1 MKKLLR
7 QKLSDRGQVGIGT
20 LIVFIAMVLVAAI
33 AAGVLINTA
42 GFLQTKS
49 EQTGQE
55 SSAQVSNRVQVVSAY
70 GNVAND
76 DRVDFVNL
84 TVMRG
89 AGSDDI
95 NLSSATL
102 EWIGPDTATTLVGS
116 NSTMES
122 GKHVID
128 PESDEFEISP
138 IHDPSNTVPVL
149 SEHED
154 RFRVTIPAYLLDD
167 DGNGLEEGEE
177 AKVKLTTQYG
187 AVTLYRV
194 TVPESV
200 STQNAVTV

>member
-1 MKKLLR
+1 MNTPLGKRLP
-7 QKLSDRGQVGIGT
+7 DRGQVGIGT

-33 AAGVLINTA
+33 AAGVLIDTA

-55 SSAQVSNRVQVVSAY
+55 SSAQVSNRVQIVSAY

-102 EWIGPDTATTLVGS
+102 DWIGPDTGSTLVGK
-116 NSTMES
+116 NATIED
-122 GKHVID
+122 GKYVID
-128 PESDEFEISP
+128 PASDEFEITP
-138 IHDPSNTVPVL
+138 IKDPGDTVPVL
-149 SEHED
+149 SNQED

-167 DGNGLEEGEE
+167 DEEGLKKGEE
-177 AKVKLTTQYG
+177 ATVKLTTQYG
-187 AVTLYRV
+187 AVTVYRV
-194 TVPESV
+194 TVPDSL
-200 STQNAVTV
+200 SKKNAVTV

>member
-1 MKKLLR
+1 METPLR
-7 QKLSDRGQVGIGT
+7 KRLPDRGQVGIGT

-33 AAGVLINTA
+33 AAGVLIDTA

-55 SSAQVSNRVQVVSAY
+55 SSAQVSNRVQIVSAY

-102 EWIGPDTATTLVGS
+102 EWIGPDTASTLVGK
-116 NSTMES
+116 NATIED
-122 GKHVID
+122 GKYVID
-128 PESDEFEISP
+128 PASDEFEVTP
-138 IHDPSNTVPVL
+138 IKDPGNTVPVL
-149 SEHED
+149 SNQED

-167 DGNGLEEGEE
+167 DGKGLKKGEE
-177 AKVKLTTQYG
+177 ATVKLTTQYG

-194 TVPESV
+194 TVPESL
-200 STQNAVTV
+200 SKKNAVTV

>member
-1 MKKLLR
+1 METPLR
-7 QKLSDRGQVGIGT
+7 KRLPDRGQVGIGT

-33 AAGVLINTA
+33 AAGVLIDTA

-55 SSAQVSNRVQVVSAY
+55 SSAQVSNRVQIVSAY

-102 EWIGPDTATTLVGS
+102 EWIGPDTASTLVGK
-116 NSTMES
+116 NATIED
-122 GKHVID
+122 GKYVID
-128 PESDEFEISP
+128 PASDEFEVTP
-138 IHDPSNTVPVL
+138 IKDPGNTVPVL
-149 SEHED
+149 SNQED

-167 DGNGLEEGEE
+167 DGEGLKKGEE
-177 AKVKLTTQYG
+177 ATVKLTTQYG
-187 AVTLYRV
+187 AVTVYRV
-194 TVPESV
+194 TVPDSL
-200 STQNAVTV
+200 SKKNAVTV

>member
-102 EWIGPDTATTLVGS
+102 EWIGPDTATTLVGN
-116 NSTMES
+116 NSTME
-122 GKHVID
+122 GGNYVID
-128 PESDEFEISP
+128 PKSDEFEISP
-138 IHDPSNTVPVL
+138 IQDSSNTVPVL

-167 DGNGLEEGEE
+167 DGQGLEEGEE

-200 STQNAVTV
+200 STKNAVTV